1 LEFVLKCEQ
10 EVFNLRNEIVKNDQF
25 KLLRSNNHDNDAF
38 IKLVE
43 EFVVNSD
50 FYQSGV
56 EFDWVKEFVEYVE
69 CIDLEI
75 KTDDDAANLE
85 CNLIEID
92 NLKVELNKIQNENKK
107 REKPI
112 KDLLKIKID
121 KILEKYPL
129 IVHANYR
136 FKEFVFNYDPK
147 KRAISD
153 RFKGLLPTSS
163 KVFLPRNMSNI
174 AYANSVP
181 F

>member
-1 LEFVLKCEQ
+1 LISKVLEFVLKCEQ

-75 KTDDDAANLE
+75 KTDDDA
-85 CNLIEID
+85 
-92 NLKVELNKIQNENKK
+92 
-107 REKPI
+107 
-112 KDLLKIKID
+112 
-121 KILEKYPL
+121 
-129 IVHANYR
+129 
-136 FKEFVFNYDPK
+136 
-147 KRAISD
+147 
-153 RFKGLLPTSS
+153 
-163 KVFLPRNMSNI
+163 
-174 AYANSVP
+174 
-181 F
+181 